1 MNNTHS
7 KTLILVEGALMIAVA
22 TLLSMVKLFRM
33 PYGGSVKL
41 MAMVPL
47 VMMSF
52 RHGIKWGTITAFAY
66 SLLHLVLGIND
77 VASCPTLLS
86 QIGCILLDYVIAY
99 TVLGLADAIAKPF
112 KNRIVGVC
120 VGTGVV
126 CLMRFVCSWLS
137 GILVWGAYQSYYDW
151 AANMPTW
158 LYSLIYNGNYMLPDT
173 VINIIGAAIL
183 VKAAS
188 RLFDRQSA

>member
-1 MNNTHS
+1 MNKTYS
-7 KTLILVEGALMIAVA
+7 KTRILVEGALMIALA
-22 TLLSMVKLFRM
+22 TILSMIKLFRM

-47 VMMSF
+47 VMMSY
-52 RHGIKWGTITAFAY
+52 RHGVKWGVVTAFAY
-66 SLLHLVLGIND
+66 SLLHMIMGISD

-86 QIGCILLDYVIAY
+86 QIGCVLLDYVIAY

-112 KNRIVGVC
+112 DNRVVGVC
-120 VGTGVV
+120 VATGAV

-137 GILVWGAYQSYYDW
+137 GMLVWGAYQSYYEW
-151 AANMPTW
+151 AVNMPTW

-173 VINIIGAAIL
+173 AINIIGAAVL
-183 VKAAS
+183 VKAAPK
-188 RLFDRQSA
+188 LFDRQAA